1 MSQEKNLRAVSER
14 IDGLLQE
21 LGNVADHRI
30 REKAEELVRLLMELY
45 GSALARVVEIIGDT
59 GSTAEAFDRLAAD
72 DLVSSLLILHGLH
85 PHTVET
91 RIMRALDRVR
101 PYLGSHGGDVK
112 LLKVTDGVVHLRLEG
127 SCQGCPSSTLTM
139 KLAIEKAIEE
149 AAPEI
154 ARIEVEGANE
164 SGPATNLSNG
174 ATLEKSQPPGPASQ
188 MNPGEWIAVDPL
200 PRFIIGD
207 LAAMEVGG
215 AKIVVCRV
223 GETLYAYQDSC
234 PSCGVALREGPLR
247 ENILTCS
254 SCGRRYDVRR
264 AGQCIDAGE
273 LHMQPLPLLVEKDG
287 VKIAV
292 GA

>member
-127 SCQGCPSSTLTM
+127 SCHGCPSSTLTM